1 MREIKSINKKFLPK
15 ITPSPNDFSGT
26 FCQAFKEKKKIMS
39 SLHTFPDFRITDHSS
54 QPVK

>member
-26 FCQAFKEKKKIMS
+26 FCQAFKEKKNNN
-39 SLHTFPDFRITDHSS
+39 
-54 QPVK
+54 VKLTHFSRF